1 MTNKPGI
8 WNRESGIVT
17 SRYRKLAR
25 SAAVLLAGAL
35 VSFGSLAAEG
45 GALLHAGVDIG
56 DQDSPQ
62 RGATLYMKYCSGCHS
77 LKYLSYS
84 RMAEELGLSEEE
96 VMDKLK
102 FHGTK

>member
-45 GALLHAGVDIG
+45 GALPHAGVDIG
-56 DQDSPQ
+56 HQASLQ
-62 RGATLYMKYCSGCHS
+62 RGAKLYIHYCSGAPS
-77 LKYLSYS
+77 LQYPRSS
-84 RMAEELGLSEEE
+84 RMADHSRQTADALRA
-96 VMDKLK
+96 
-102 FHGTK
+102 HP